1 MAEKG
6 TQSTGVSPAVA
17 ELLLLGAAM
26 MWGVNFVVVKAALS
40 QFQPHVFNS
49 MRFVLAIVAMVAVM
63 RYKAISIRPFSRQT
77 SLLMLAGLLHTSF
90 YQILFIEGIA
100 RTTASNSAMILAATP
115 ATVAVMGHVI
125 GSEKIVRHTWAGIAL
140 AFGGLYLI
148 IRASNQNFS
157 LRDASFLGDVLVLC
171 AMLLWAAY
179 TAWARQLMQR
189 FSVMEV
195 TALST
200 IYGAVPLVLWSIP
213 DLFVQQWQAVTIAGW
228 GGVVYS
234 GMFSITIA
242 YFIWNASVQRVGA
255 ARTAIFS
262 NLIPVFAVITGVVFL
277 DETVSEVQL
286 LGAVCVIA
294 GIVLARRTNK

>member
-6 TQSTGVSPAVA
+6 TQSTGVSPAIA

-63 RYKAISIRPFSRQT
+63 RYKAISVRPFSRQT

-90 YQILFIEGIA
+90 YQIRFIEGIA

-262 NLIPVFAVITGVVFL
+262 NLIPVFAVITGVVCL

>member
-6 TQSTGVSPAVA
+6 TQSTGVSPAIA

-63 RYKAISIRPFSRQT
+63 RYKAISVRPFSRQT

>member
-6 TQSTGVSPAVA
+6 TQSTGVSPAIA